1 MRKVFLSVVVVLV
14 AMVGVAQPRIDNVE
28 RISGFPFSTVQI
40 TGTGF
45 SSTSSDL
52 QVWFGSVRGTI
63 VTSTE
68 SSITATVP
76 ASARLSHVEVINTV
90 TRRSAKSSKK
100 FMPVYSGDSFTNNFT
115 ATAFTNADDIFD
127 LCSCDFDG
135 DGKPDIAG
143 SKFRDGKTDIMMLRN
158 TSTVSAN
165 NTTTSFVQTSIT
177 LAFPSFSVNC
187 GDINGDGKP
196 DLVASRG
203 GTSTGNSIFVFQNT
217 STVGNITFAAPV
229 KLDIIIG
236 NFAKEIAIRDLNGDG
251 RPEIVVTNGQTNI
264 IYIFE
269 NKLTTATIVAGE
281 FTRVDR
287 TITGAVSDDGTLS
300 LEIADFNGDGWPEII
315 VSPNA
320 NAVRVYILTNPGD
333 GTLAFSTVTS
343 ITINGAQNINDIA
356 LADFDNNGS
365 IDFVVADRSA
375 SGGKALV
382 YLNRG
387 GLVFQSVN
395 GSTGFLASTAWGVDV
410 ADMNGDGEVDF
421 VIGNRDFANPQV
433 SIFINDGAANPGFAK
448 ETLDSDKANWFVKA
462 GDFDGDS
469 KPDIAV
475 TSTNNN
481 DSFSIDVW
489 KNKNCHQTVILNENP
504 LTICSPQ
511 NITLQAIPLQGLTFS
526 WDHPTTGITAGPTR
540 VVTVADAGTVTLTT
554 VGEDGECSTQDVIT
568 ISVGGPVVPAAP
580 TITAP
585 DGACAGNSITLST
598 PTAADEY
605 EWSGPNNFTSTVQ
618 NPPAITNVTA
628 ANAGLYRLRVKSG
641 GCFSDFAE
649 KQIDVVAP
657 QSFTIVGVGGNGV
670 CEGQSVTLEITP
682 STTEYN
688 FLWKQETPQ
697 ETTIVGSNDYQYP
710 IGGVAEANQGSYTVE
725 LSHKTISCTS
735 TTPAFVLNVFSAPV
749 ASFTRTPTLVCVGTQ
764 VTFDA
769 SGSTVDN
776 TAPAPTYAWNFG
788 DASNGTGVSA
798 AHTYASA
805 QASVS
810 VSLTVSYP
818 GVVGCSNVSTPAAF
832 NVESATAVVIAADPA
847 VTEICSDGTEQV
859 TLAITGS
866 FTDIDWSNGG
876 TNSSIVITGPGIY
889 SVATVDA
896 NGCIGNDDI
905 ELFSKTGCEAGSASI
920 PKVFTPNGDLANDF
934 WVITSVPNLNECTMN
949 VFDGRGRRVYEA
961 TGFPASGWD
970 GISNGSPV
978 PSGTYY
984 YVLGCPG
991 ATPVTGSVLIVR

>member
-1 MRKVFLSVVVVLV
+1 MRKVFLLVFVLLV
-14 AMVGVAQPRIDNVE
+14 TTFVVAQPRVDNVE
-28 RISGFPFSTVQI
+28 RIAGFPFSTVQI

-63 VTSTE
+63 VISTE

-115 ATAFTNADDIFD
+115 ATAFTNTDDIFD

-143 SKFRDGKTDIMMLRN
+143 SKFRDGKSNIMMLRN

-165 NTTTSFVQTSIT
+165 NTTTNFAQTAIT
-177 LAFPSFSVNC
+177 LAFPTFSVNC

-203 GTSTGNSIFVFQNT
+203 GTATGNSIFVFQNT
-217 STVGNITFAAPV
+217 STVGSISFAAPV
-229 KLDIIIG
+229 QLDITVG
-236 NFAKEIAIRDLNGDG
+236 NFAKEMAIRDLNGDG

-281 FTRVDR
+281 FTRIDR
-287 TITGAVSDDGTLS
+287 TVTGAVNADGTLS
-300 LEIADFNGDGWPEII
+300 LEIADFNGDGWPEIM

-343 ITINGAQNINDIA
+343 IAISGAQNINDIA
-356 LADFDNNGS
+356 IADFDDNNAL
-365 IDFVVADRSA
+365 DFVVADRSA
-375 SGGKALV
+375 SGGKAFV

-395 GSTGFLASTAWGVDV
+395 SSTGFAAPTAWGVDV
-410 ADMNGDGEVDF
+410 ADMNGDGFVDF
-421 VIGNRDFANPQV
+421 VIGNRDFTSPQLN
-433 SIFINDGAANPGFAK
+433 IFISDGASTPAFAK
-448 ETLDSDKANWFVKA
+448 STVVTPKANWFIKA
-462 GDFDGDS
+462 ADFDGDS
-469 KPDIAV
+469 KPDIAI
-475 TSTNNN
+475 TSTNNST
-481 DSFSIDVW
+481 SFSIDVW
-489 KNKNCHQTVILNENP
+489 KNRNCHQAVILNEDP
-504 LTICSPQ
+504 LTICNPQ
-511 NITLQAIPLQGLTFS
+511 TKILEAVPLQGLAFS
-526 WDHPTTGITAGPTR
+526 WSNGDTGPTCTID
-540 VVTVADAGTVTLTT
+540 VSDAGNVTLTA
-554 VGEDGECSTQDVIT
+554 VGEGGTCSTQTSIT
-568 ISVGGPVVPAAP
+568 IINGGGSVPAVP

-598 PTAADEY
+598 STVADEY

-628 ANAGLYRLRVKSG
+628 ANAGIYRLRIKSS

-657 QSFTIVGVGGNGV
+657 QSFTIVGVGGNAV
-670 CEGQSVTLEITP
+670 CEGQPATLSITA
-682 STTEYN
+682 STTEYD
-688 FLWKQETPQ
+688 FQWKRG
-697 ETTIVGSNDYQYP
+697 TTNVGTNSNTLSIP
-710 IGGVAEANQGSYTVE
+710 SAAEANQGSYTVE

-735 TTPAFVLNVFSAPV
+735 TTPAFALNVFSAPV

-764 VTFDA
+764 VTFNA
-769 SGSTVDN
+769 SGSTIDN
-776 TAPAPTYAWNFG
+776 TAPAPTYSWNFG

-818 GVVGCSNVSTPAAF
+818 GVTGCSNVSTPPAF
-832 NVESATAVVIAADPA
+832 NVENATAVVITADPA

-876 TNSSIVITGPGIY
+876 TNSSILITGPGIY
-889 SVATVDA
+889 SVTTVDA

-905 ELFSKTGCEAGSASI
+905 ELTSNPTCEAGSASI
-920 PKVFTPNGDLANDF
+920 PKVFTPNGDMANDF

-949 VFDGRGRRVYEA
+949 VFDGRGRRVYET
-961 TGFPASGWD
+961 TGFPTTGWD
-970 GISNGSPV
+970 GVSNGSPV

-984 YVLGCPG
+984 YVLSCPG